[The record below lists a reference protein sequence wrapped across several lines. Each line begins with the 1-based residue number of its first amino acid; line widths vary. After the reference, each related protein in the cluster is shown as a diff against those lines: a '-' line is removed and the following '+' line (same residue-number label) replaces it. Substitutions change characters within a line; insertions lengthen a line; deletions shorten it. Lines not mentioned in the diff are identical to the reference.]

1 MSLLFPPSGLVTTY
15 RGSSYRAFSP
25 RIWSRLQQIALATP
39 NGDDG
44 LYVIGSDLR
53 AFGPTTALSST
64 TGRYASDGGIVYL
77 SYQDTSDTIAQIAT
91 DRNGAVTLTTAATDN
106 NQSVLVAGS
115 GAASVMALISD
126 TAGDDKPCA
135 FECRFKIGVLAETA
149 AFIGLSEE
157 GLAADSTLIDDTG
170 ALASKDF
177 IGFHIPA
184 HASVATCSAVYRKAG
199 QAATTSISGLKT
211 MVADT
216 YYNMGFVYDPGKP
229 TANRITWYL
238 DNAEQ
243 TTYVTGTQIAAA
255 TFPDGEELQPIFTVK
270 AGEASAKTLTL
281 DSWFFGQLG

>member
-1 MSLLFPPSGLVTTY
+1 MSLLFPNSGTTTTY

-25 RIWSRLQQIALATP
+25 RIWNRIQQIALATP
-39 NGDDG
+39 DGSDG

-53 AFGPTTALSST
+53 AFGKTFAVASNI
-64 TGRYASDGGIVYL
+64 GRYNCENCHYL
-77 SYQDTSDTIAQIAT
+77 SYEDTGDAIAQIAT
-91 DRNGAVTLTTAATDN
+91 NRNGAVTLTTAATDN
-106 NQSVLVAGS
+106 NESWLQPGDT
-115 GAASVMALISD
+115 ASVMGLISD

-149 AFIGLSEE
+149 FAIGMSEE
-157 GLAADSTLIDDTG
+157 GLAAADSLVDNTG

-177 IGFHIPA
+177 IGFHCPA
-184 HASVATCSAVYRKAG
+184 HASVATCSAVFRKAG
-199 QAATTSISGLKT
+199 QTMQTSISGLQV

-238 DNAEQ
+238 NNAEQ

-255 TFPDGEELQPIFTVK
+255 TFPDGEELQPLFGLK
-270 AGEASAKTLTL
+270 AGESSAKTLTI
-281 DSWFFGQLG
+281 DSWMFAQLG